1 MPQTAGAPDEDALS
15 GERKATIL
23 VVEDEAFARMYAAQ
37 LFEDDGYAVIET
49 DRAEDAMAALASNP
63 GIALLF
69 ADIRLPG
76 EMNGLALAGQA
87 RDLNPRIPVL
97 LTSGYAQPVD
107 LDVPRRGKFLAK
119 PYTAQMLLQT
129 ARELLAEG

>member
-1 MPQTAGAPDEDALS
+1 MLARAGAPREDGLS
-15 GERKATIL
+15 GDRKATVL
-23 VVEDEAFARMYAAQ
+23 VVEDETFARMYATQ
-37 LFEDDGYAVIET
+37 LFEDEGYAVIEV
-49 DRAEDAMAALASNP
+49 DKAEDAIAALTSDP
-63 GIALLF
+63 EIALLF

-87 RDLNPRIPVL
+87 RALNPRIPVL